1 LLREISKQIG
11 DLDSKKKL
19 SEAIEKVDEVGAH
32 LNEAIRKRDNAEK
45 IAQIQD
51 QLDQNIDLIKPGR
64 IFVKEGNLLRLTHKG
79 NLEEHIFHLFNDLL
93 ICSKETIQGLQLKEQ
108 ITLLKISI
116 SVFEGKETIG
126 NTKIDKSC
134 AFQLSSSS
142 SSFVVVAKST
152 AERDEWMESI
162 KEASSVEN
170 FYQKKNEST
179 SKSLLKTVDIPE
191 NLRLS
196 YSAPVWVPDTEVQTC
211 ALCDNEFGV
220 LRRRHHCRN
229 W

>member
-1 LLREISKQIG
+1 
-11 DLDSKKKL
+11 
-19 SEAIEKVDEVGAH
+19 V
-32 LNEAIRKRDNAEK
+32 
-45 IAQIQD
+45 
-51 QLDQNIDLIKPGR
+51 
-64 IFVKEGNLLRLTHKG
+64 
-79 NLEEHIFHLFNDLL
+79 
-93 ICSKETIQGLQLKEQ
+93 
-108 ITLLKISI
+108 TLLKISI

-142 SSFVVVAKST
+142 SSFVVVGKST

-170 FYQKKNEST
+170 FYQKKKEST
-179 SKSLLKTVDIPE
+179 SKSLLKAVEIPE

-220 LRRRHHCRN
+220 LKRRHHCRN